1 MYISYKCKSMLATR
15 DISLKVYVNNGV
27 GCKKSGCHTCQS
39 RIHVTPV
46 WHGIVWLPGQ
56 V

>member
-1 MYISYKCKSMLATR
+1 MTWDVSS
-15 DISLKVYVNNGV
+15 KVNVNSGV

-39 RIHVTPV
+39 RIHVTSV